1 MQVIWLVGQLE
12 SQGLL
17 AGSYWLT
24 VYITLFASI
33 SLLMF
38 ALGNSDDPTVPDAL
52 MAAEKGRKVLARL
65 ADGNATAQSCA
76 ATLTVRFF
84 EHLSLLSVLR

>member
-1 MQVIWLVGQLE
+1 MQVIWLVRQLE

-24 VYITLFASI
+24 VYMTLFASM

-38 ALGNSDDPTVPDAL
+38 ALGNCDDPTVPDAL
-52 MAAEKGRKVLARL
+52 MAAENGRKVLTRL
-65 ADGNATAQSCA
+65 ADENAAAQSCA
-76 ATLTVRFF
+76 AILTVK
-84 EHLSLLSVLR
+84 S